1 MDVVNDSVFEPEKQP
16 IIYEDNT
23 MQNDS
28 EQINSSTIVKDNES
42 VVTSGGNSDEQ
53 STKLNSEGKNS
64 SSASYGNTQPSPA
77 QQVKRTRT

>member
-1 MDVVNDSVFEPEKQP
+1 M
-16 IIYEDNT
+16 
-23 MQNDS
+23 
-28 EQINSSTIVKDNES
+28 VKDNES

-77 QQVKRTRT
+77 